1 MKFVI
6 DEHLGRVLHTVLRS
20 KGLDVVRVQDVNLR
34 TAQDPEILEWAAPRD
49 RVFLTRDRRTVPD
62 FAYER
67 VSAGLPVAGVVVVDT
82 GRNLGDIVED
92 IQTIAECESLESMR
106 DRVVIHLPLVR

>member
-6 DEHLGRVLHTVLRS
+6 DEHLDIVLLTVLCA
-20 KGLDVVRVQDVNLR
+20 KGLDAVRVQDVNLR

-49 RVFLTRDRRTVPD
+49 RVFLTRDRQTVPD

-67 VSAGLPVAGVVVVDT
+67 VSVGLPVAGVVVVDT

-92 IQTIAECESLESMR
+92 IQTIAECETPESMR
-106 DRVVIHLPLVR
+106 DRIVIYLPLVR